1 MRNEKAE
8 NRFLFFRKRALRGA
22 VPFVLDKKTF
32 RVWRAFIFSDIQEF
46 HDLQRTAG
54 HNNVPVDIE
63 KLNAILANWINT
75 PNEMHPP
82 NLLSASE
89 REITRRVACPE
100 TCFWCSPN
108 EFFIV
113 AAGGGRWAPSPG
125 PRRLLLAGRFSTET
139 FSAPISSAANGQA
152 LVLASSG
159 ARSASPV
166 SLRPWWIRQKHTCI

>member
-1 MRNEKAE
+1 
-8 NRFLFFRKRALRGA
+8 
-22 VPFVLDKKTF
+22 
-32 RVWRAFIFSDIQEF
+32 
-46 HDLQRTAG
+46 
-54 HNNVPVDIE
+54 VPVDIE

-166 SLRPWWIRQKHTCI
+166 SLRPWWQAKAHLHMNLFVCLANSSAAVSSRRKQDRFRCHQVRTGRKNCGRTGEKTMLYRWRAK

>member
-1 MRNEKAE
+1 MKKLKIAFYFVEKGTPWGRTV
-8 NRFLFFRKRALRGA
+8 RFRQEHFPGLARFYFFRYSG
-22 VPFVLDKKTF
+22 V
-32 RVWRAFIFSDIQEF
+32 
-46 HDLQRTAG
+46 HDSQRTAG

-125 PRRLLLAGRFSTET
+125 PRRFIACRAILYRNL
-139 FSAPISSAANGQA
+139 
-152 LVLASSG
+152 
-159 ARSASPV
+159 
-166 SLRPWWIRQKHTCI
+166 

>member
-1 MRNEKAE
+1 M
-8 NRFLFFRKRALRGA
+8 
-22 VPFVLDKKTF
+22 
-32 RVWRAFIFSDIQEF
+32 
-46 HDLQRTAG
+46 
-54 HNNVPVDIE
+54 PVDIE

-125 PRRLLLAGRFSTET
+125 PRLFLYGPGGSGKSTLAYEFARLPSKQLSSSLFPEET
-139 FSAPISSAANGQA
+139 
-152 LVLASSG
+152 
-159 ARSASPV
+159 R
-166 SLRPWWIRQKHTCI
+166 